1 MTQDQKLMENPT
13 KKKTKWKS
21 TFTSYLFILPA
32 LSFLV
37 TFALY
42 PIVYLIYLSLFK
54 YRLPNPPV
62 FIGFANYARVLQDGL
77 FWKSMMNTAIY
88 TVGSSALGL
97 TFALAIAVFL
107 NRQFKGRRFFKVL
120 YFLPTVTSEVITA
133 MIFMW
138 IFNND
143 LGILNYLL
151 KSSGVSNPP
160 AWLLQPGF
168 AMGIIILVGAWRGV
182 SYNIPIYLAALESLP
197 KSISEA
203 AEIDGANGWQRFVH
217 ITIPSITPT
226 IVYTVVMAI
235 IGSFQVVA
243 IVDVLTNGGPRDTT
257 LVAIKYIWQQAF
269 EFNKLG
275 YGATLSLFIFPILFG
290 ITYLQ
295 LKLSEGRDK

>member
-1 MTQDQKLMENPT
+1 MASQPVTVTPH
-13 KKKTKWKS
+13 KKKVKWKS

-32 LSFLV
+32 LTFLV

-42 PIVYLIYLSLFK
+42 PIVYLIYLSFFK

-62 FIGFANYARVLQDGL
+62 FIGLANYTRVLGDSL
-77 FWKSMMNTAIY
+77 FWKSMVNTAIY

-97 TFALAIAVFL
+97 TMALAVAVFL
-107 NRQFKGRRFFKVL
+107 HRQFKGRRFFKVL

-138 IFNND
+138 IFDNE
-143 LGILNYLL
+143 LGILNYTL
-151 KSSGVSNPP
+151 KSAGMNPP
-160 AWLLQPGF
+160 PWLLQQGL
-168 AMGIIILVGAWRGV
+168 AMMIIILVGAWCGV

-217 ITIPSITPT
+217 ITLPSISPT

-243 IVDVLTNGGPRDTT
+243 IVDVLTNGGPRDST

-295 LKLSEGRDK
+295 LKLSERRDR